1 MNDFLSQCR
10 HLRFSTPSGSCKQTV
25 SGNEG
30 RTVAICEITCALIWT
45 VCITFIEKI
54 YTRGPDIY
62 KKLGFSFCSQLCITA
77 DIYS

>member
-54 YTRGPDIY
+54 QEVLISIRN
-62 KKLGFSFCSQLCITA
+62 LVFLSALSFA
-77 DIYS
+77 